1 MNLQGTAEWA
11 QDRCGHVSASCFAD
25 VLAKG
30 QGKMRAAY
38 LRRIVAER
46 LTGKP
51 AEMFSNGHTARGTV
65 QEPLARLAYE
75 AHTGEPVVQVGFI
88 KHPTLPRIGCSPDGL
103 VGDDGGLEAKS
114 VIPTVQMETWE
125 RGEYPTEHR
134 AQVQGNLWIT
144 GRKYW
149 DFVSFSPDM
158 PEHLRLYIFRV
169 QRDESYIDNLEREVL
184 AFDAE
189 AEKLYTRF
197 MTMGTPLEALLK
209 ASLKTEKVAA

>member
-1 MNLQGTAEWA
+1 MNLQGTEGWL
-11 QDRCGHVSASCFAD
+11 QDKCGHVSASCFAD

-30 QGKMRAAY
+30 QGKMRASY

-51 AEMFSNGHTARGTV
+51 AETFSNGHTARGTI

-75 AHTGEPVVQVGFI
+75 ALTGEPVLQVGFI

-103 VGDDGGLEAKS
+103 VGADGGIEAKS

-144 GRKYW
+144 GRKWW

-158 PEHLRLYIFRV
+158 PKHLQLYKFRV
-169 QRDESYIDNLEREVL
+169 FRDEDYISNLEREVL

-197 MTMGTPLEALLK
+197 MKMGTPLEALLK
-209 ASLKTEKVAA
+209 QSLKVAA